1 LEKLEKISSKIINSI
16 IEMKDSILQE
26 VNFSAELLQN
36 SATLSLTPEMSGI
49 NTAQAS
55 DEVIIF
61 FHIFWNI
68 KNHKYLNKLNLKL

>member
-1 LEKLEKISSKIINSI
+1 
-16 IEMKDSILQE
+16 MKDSILQE

-61 FHIFWNI
+61 FHIF
-68 KNHKYLNKLNLKL
+68 

>member
-1 LEKLEKISSKIINSI
+1 
-16 IEMKDSILQE
+16 MKDSLLQE

-55 DEVIIF
+55 DEVILISY
-61 FHIFWNI
+61 ISKI
-68 KNHKYLNKLNLKL
+68 KNKIDLNKKFKKKKKLK